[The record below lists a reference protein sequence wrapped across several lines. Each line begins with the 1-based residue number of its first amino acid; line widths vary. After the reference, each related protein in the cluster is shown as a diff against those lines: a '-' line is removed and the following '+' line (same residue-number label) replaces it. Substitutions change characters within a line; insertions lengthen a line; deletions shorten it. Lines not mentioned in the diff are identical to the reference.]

1 MAEKTPEGKNI
12 ITVDLGTPNSEPQWR
27 FFLSTVKYTCY
38 GGARG
43 GGKSWAIIRKAL
55 LLAFYYA
62 EIQILVVRREYDQ
75 LENPIIQPM
84 LKLLQLGTYTYNKTD
99 YTLDGSD
106 PRYLSADRKVYS
118 AAVTV
123 AKGDI
128 FRCCAV
134 AEGKFH
140 SAATLDEITA

>member
-1 MAEKTPEGKNI
+1 MAEKTPEGKNV

-84 LKLLQLGTYTYNKTD
+84 LKLLQLGTYTYNKTEHLLTLINGSKIKFSNMPD
-99 YTLDGSD
+99 YS
-106 PRYLSADRKVYS
+106 SDRKSV
-118 AAVTV
+118 V
-123 AKGDI
+123 
-128 FRCCAV
+128 
-134 AEGKFH
+134 
-140 SAATLDEITA
+140 